1 MKGLALAIVTFSVV
15 TPQLYETEA
24 LKSDDARDIRLNFVF
39 KHLRQLKLINAT
51 DFLSEESPRTLYL
64 R

>member
-1 MKGLALAIVTFSVV
+1 MKGIALALITFRVV

-24 LKSDDARDIRLNFVF
+24 LKSDNTRDIRLNFVF
-39 KHLRQLKLINAT
+39 KHLGQLKLINAT
-51 DFLSEESPRTLYL
+51 DFLSEGLPRTLYL